1 MTTGPDFRQTYLWRQ
16 AFETP
21 RSDALPGEQEYFRN
35 QYLLLR
41 DKAAQLV
48 NRIAVDLPGMTV
60 HDVTHLDALWDTAS
74 LVADGAVTVN
84 PAEAFVLGASILLHD
99 AAMSLGAY
107 PNGLADVRKTVAWQD
122 AAARLSLADEENGG
136 EGFDVTAPPKEI
148 EDRLIADVLRRLHAE
163 QAEKLAEQA
172 WDANGEQVYLIDD
185 PELRHFYG
193 PTIGQIA
200 HSHWWSVQKV
210 ELQLSGDL
218 GALPQRTRNVVDKVK
233 LACLLRVADAIH
245 LDSRRAPR
253 FIRTITNPTG
263 VSALHWAFQ
272 ERIAR
277 PHLELDAVVFT
288 AGQPF
293 GREDADAWWLA
304 FDTLNAVDRELNEV
318 DKSEEHTSELQ
329 SLMRI

>member
-1 MTTGPDFRQTYLWRQ
+1 MRISDWSSDVCSSDLYLWRQ

-122 AAARLSLADEENGG
+122 
-136 EGFDVTAPPKEI
+136 EI
-148 EDRLIADVLRRLHAE
+148 GR
-163 QAEKLAEQA
+163 
-172 WDANGEQVYLIDD
+172 
-185 PELRHFYG
+185 
-193 PTIGQIA
+193 A
-200 HSHWWSVQKV
+200 HV
-210 ELQLSGDL
+210 
-218 GALPQRTRNVVDKVK
+218 
-233 LACLLRVADAIH
+233 
-245 LDSRRAPR
+245 
-253 FIRTITNPTG
+253 
-263 VSALHWAFQ
+263 
-272 ERIAR
+272 
-277 PHLELDAVVFT
+277 
-288 AGQPF
+288 
-293 GREDADAWWLA
+293 
-304 FDTLNAVDRELNEV
+304 
-318 DKSEEHTSELQ
+318 
-329 SLMRI
+329 